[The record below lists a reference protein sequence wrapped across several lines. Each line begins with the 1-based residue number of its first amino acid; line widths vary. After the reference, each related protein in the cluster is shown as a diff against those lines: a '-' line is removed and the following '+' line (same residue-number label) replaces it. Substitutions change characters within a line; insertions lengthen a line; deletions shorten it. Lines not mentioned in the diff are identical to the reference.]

1 MTEHESRSECP
12 AKGHHPHRL
21 MDLTGLTAVVTG
33 GATGI
38 GYFTAEGLAAL
49 GARVVIAGRSPE
61 RFRAARDAIQARIPG
76 AEVSYQPLDLADLST
91 VRAAAERLVHL
102 PSLDLLVGNAG
113 AIGYPNHVKPA
124 GDRGV
129 RARTTADGHELFWGT
144 NFLGHYAL
152 VAALLPLLSAS
163 KGRCVLVGSIGD
175 RGAPLAADAVPS
187 PDVRASDL
195 AKYGQSKL
203 ATTTLMH
210 ELARRLARRGA
221 GASAMGAH
229 PGTAVDFLSPP
240 RAGVAINQPDGP
252 RILQAPV
259 RLFAHGKHDGALPV
273 LAAAACPDARNGD
286 YWGPRGVTRGRPVR
300 VRPNRATQDPAGAA
314 RLMDA
319 AAALT
324 GLPLP
329 LG

>member
-1 MTEHESRSECP
+1 MAAPESHTQCP
-12 AKGHHPHRL
+12 ARGHRHRL
-21 MDLTGLTAVVTG
+21 TDLTGLTAVVTG

-49 GARVVIAGRSPE
+49 GARVVIAGRNAD
-61 RFRAARDAIQARIPG
+61 RFRAAQHAIQARIRG

-91 VRAAAERLVHL
+91 VRAAAERLAGL
-102 PSLDLLVGNAG
+102 PTLDLLVANAG
-113 AIGYPNHVKPA
+113 AIGYPNHVKPGA
-124 GDRGV
+124 DKGIRG
-129 RARTTADGHELFWGT
+129 RTTADGQELFWGT

-152 VAALLPLLSAS
+152 VALLFPLINAS
-163 KGRCVLVGSIGD
+163 NGRCVLVGSIGD
-175 RGAPLAADAVPS
+175 RGAPLAADAVPR
-187 PDVRASDL
+187 PDLRASDL

-210 ELARRLARRGA
+210 ELARRLARHGGGA
-221 GASAMGAH
+221 AAVGAH

-240 RAGVAINQPDGP
+240 RAGVATNQPDGA
-252 RILQAPV
+252 RLLRAPV

-273 LAAAACPDARNGD
+273 LTAAACPEARNGD
-286 YWGPRGVTRGRPVR
+286 YWGPRRITKGPPVLAR
-300 VRPNRATQDPAGAA
+300 SSRATQDPVDAA

-324 GLPLP
+324 GLTLP